1 MRIESDF
8 SILGWERDEYRSA
21 LMDFSVE
28 GIMHAKQFKALQS
41 IASFPASSC
50 AFLGERSK

>member
-1 MRIESDF
+1 
-8 SILGWERDEYRSA
+8 